1 MVPGIVQ
8 KATADVHD
16 DHVDDNV
23 DDDHVDDNAEEAGG
37 MPIGATK
44 QQALRW
50 SRRRR
55 RSRSRSRTREDH
67 GESQG
72 KKGRG
77 KGRMTLRGELEFQ
90 KAGNK
95 IMLNELLNAWGTI
108 KDLTKV
114 RDFYRSEIG
123 RLRKERDLYRSEIRR
138 QR

>member
-16 DHVDDNV
+16 DHVDDN

-72 KKGRG
+72 KKGQG

-95 IMLNELLNAWGTI
+95 IVMNELLKAWGTI
-108 KDLTKV
+108 KELTKA
-114 RDFYRSEIG
+114 RDFNRSEIR
-123 RLRKERDLYRSEIRR
+123 RLRKERSEIRR